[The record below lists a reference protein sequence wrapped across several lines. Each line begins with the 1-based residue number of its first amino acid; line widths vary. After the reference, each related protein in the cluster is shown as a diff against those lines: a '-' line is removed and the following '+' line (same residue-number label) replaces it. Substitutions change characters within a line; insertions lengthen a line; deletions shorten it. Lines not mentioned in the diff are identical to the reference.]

1 MGPRPATLP
10 PLLCNFTVRSEGLR
24 SLLLLHSYPHPQGTM
39 QLQTRQGTTLSLHL
53 AAIHRIPAGQPDPIV
68 EFRYR
73 GGILCSSYW
82 LATFQGIPVGEGL
95 CLMGGTDTRQ
105 DISAET
111 VAACQ
116 TQCAAWMAEVSQ

>member
-1 MGPRPATLP
+1 MHVT
-10 PLLCNFTVRSEGLR
+10 
-24 SLLLLHSYPHPQGTM
+24 
-39 QLQTRQGTTLSLHL
+39 TRQGTVLTVHL

-82 LATFQGIPVGEGL
+82 LYTFQAIPAGEGL
-95 CLMGGTDTRQ
+95 CLEGGTFNRQ
-105 DISAET
+105 DLPPEG

-116 TQCAAWMAEVSQ
+116 RQCLAWMRECQA

>member
-1 MGPRPATLP
+1 
-10 PLLCNFTVRSEGLR
+10 
-24 SLLLLHSYPHPQGTM
+24 M
-39 QLQTRQGTTLSLHL
+39 QLRTRQGTALSLHL

-82 LATFQGIPVGEGL
+82 LATFQAIPPGRGL
-95 CLMGGTDTRQ
+95 CLEGGTETRQ
-105 DISAET
+105 DLSPET

-116 TQCAAWMAEVSQ
+116 TQCQAWVQEVSQ

>member
-1 MGPRPATLP
+1 
-10 PLLCNFTVRSEGLR
+10 
-24 SLLLLHSYPHPQGTM
+24 M
-39 QLQTRQGTTLSLHL
+39 QLQTRQGTILSLRL

-82 LATFQGIPVGEGL
+82 LATFQAIPAGEDL

-105 DISAET
+105 DLSAET

-116 TQCAAWMAEVSQ
+116 GQCSAWMREVSQ

>member
-1 MGPRPATLP
+1 M
-10 PLLCNFTVRSEGLR
+10 
-24 SLLLLHSYPHPQGTM
+24 GTM

-82 LATFQGIPVGEGL
+82 LATFQAIPAGEGL

-116 TQCAAWMAEVSQ
+116 AQCDAWMQEVSQ

>member
-1 MGPRPATLP
+1 
-10 PLLCNFTVRSEGLR
+10 
-24 SLLLLHSYPHPQGTM
+24 M
-39 QLQTRQGTTLSLHL
+39 QLQTRQGTTLTLHL
-53 AAIHRIPAGQPDPIV
+53 AAIHRIPAGQPDLIV

-82 LATFQGIPVGEGL
+82 LATFQAIPVGEGL

-116 TQCAAWMAEVSQ
+116 AQCAAWMAEVSQ

>member
-1 MGPRPATLP
+1 
-10 PLLCNFTVRSEGLR
+10 
-24 SLLLLHSYPHPQGTM
+24 M
-39 QLQTRQGTTLSLHL
+39 QLQTEQGTPLTLHL

-82 LATFQGIPVGEGL
+82 LATFQAIPPGHGL
-95 CLMGGTDTRQ
+95 CLEGGTDTRQ

-116 TQCAAWMAEVSQ
+116 AQCDAWMQEVSQ